1 MRFEFTETFFK
12 AISYAW
18 IVATPAMFN
27 INITRSG
34 IILQELS
41 KMNAL
46 LIGTSL
52 VTLLLAIPVNSQ
64 VDFATMDVDA
74 LIQDDNRVTKL
85 INCFLDESTCGEEEL
100 SIKG

>member
-1 MRFEFTETFFK
+1 
-12 AISYAW
+12 
-18 IVATPAMFN
+18 
-27 INITRSG
+27 
-34 IILQELS
+34 
-41 KMNAL
+41 MNAL

-52 VTLLLAIPVNSQ
+52 VTLLLTMPVNSQ

-85 INCFLDESTCGEEEL
+85 INCFLDESACGEEEL

>member
-1 MRFEFTETFFK
+1 
-12 AISYAW
+12 
-18 IVATPAMFN
+18 
-27 INITRSG
+27 
-34 IILQELS
+34 
-41 KMNAL
+41 MNAL

-52 VTLLLAIPVNSQ
+52 VTLLLAMPVNSQ

-85 INCFLDESTCGEEEL
+85 INCFLDESACGEEEL